1 MNVGIVGASGYVGLE
16 LLRLLALHPNFKV
29 TWVTSREHQGK
40 PVSSVHTALRGVY
53 DLPFSDRSA
62 VPSDLEI
69 VFLAVPHGESM
80 NIVPELRAKRPGLKI
95 IDLGS
100 DFRLSPAAYERTYK
114 YPHAAPD
121 VVETDSHRD
130 KPFDSLSLAQGTR
143 PAGTTGLPQA
153 SWLWPESR
161 VELLAAAVYGTPE
174 IFPDAV
180 AQSTLVA
187 NPGCFAHCIILGL
200 TPLARAGLIKGSVK
214 VAAITGSSGS
224 GAQAT
229 QKTHHPERNDSLS
242 AYQVLKHRHIPE
254 IEATLSQWNTPVTID
269 FVPISGPLSRGIFAT
284 SFVELAD
291 PAADIDA
298 LYAAFAETNP
308 FIRMREETP
317 RTLEVRGS
325 NFVDIAVHHTGGTA
339 VVISTLDNLVK
350 GAGGNAIQCANL
362 MCRLP
367 ATTGLLTP
375 PLFP

>member
-16 LLRLLALHPNFKV
+16 LLRLLALHPQFKV

-40 PVSSVHTALRGVY
+40 PVSSLHTALRGVY
-53 DLPFSDRSA
+53 DLPFSDRAA
-62 VPSDLEI
+62 VPTDLDI

-100 DFRLSPAAYERTYK
+100 DFRLDSETYTQTYK
-114 YPHAAPD
+114 HPHATP
-121 VVETDSHRD
+121 
-130 KPFDSLSLAQGTR
+130 
-143 PAGTTGLPQA
+143 
-153 SWLWPESR
+153 
-161 VELLAAAVYGTPE
+161 ELLKDAVYATPE
-174 IFPDAV
+174 LCAERIA
-180 AQSTLVA
+180 SSSLIA

-200 TPLARAGLIKGSVK
+200 APLAQAGLIAGRVNI
-214 VAAITGSSGS
+214 AAITGSSGS
-224 GAQAT
+224 GAHAN

-242 AYQVLKHRHIPE
+242 AYQILKHRHVPE
-254 IEATLSQWNTPVTID
+254 IEATLSQWRDPVAID

-284 SFVELAD
+284 SFVELSD
-291 PAADIDA
+291 PDADINA
-298 LYAAFAETNP
+298 LYAAFAENNP
-308 FIRMREETP
+308 FIRIREETP

-325 NFVDIAVHHTGGTA
+325 NFVDISVHRAGSTA
-339 VVISTLDNLVK
+339 VVVSTLDNLVK

-362 MCRLP
+362 MCGLP

>member
-16 LLRLLALHPNFKV
+16 LLRLLALHPQFNV

-53 DLPFSDRSA
+53 DLPFSDRST
-62 VPSDLEI
+62 VPTELDL

-80 NIVPELRAKRPGLKI
+80 TIVPELRAKHPSVKI

-100 DFRLSPAAYERTYK
+100 DFRLSVDTYASTYK
-114 YPHAAPD
+114 HPHAAPD
-121 VVETDSHRD
+121 
-130 KPFDSLSLAQGTR
+130 
-143 PAGTTGLPQA
+143 
-153 SWLWPESR
+153 
-161 VELLAAAVYGTPE
+161 LLASAVYGTPE
-174 IFPDAV
+174 IAPEKV
-180 AQSTLVA
+180 SKSTLIA

-200 TPLARAGLIKGSVK
+200 TPLAKAGLIKGSVK
-214 VAAITGSSGS
+214 IAAITGSSGS

-242 AYQVLKHRHIPE
+242 AYQVLKHRHTPE
-254 IEATLSQWNTPVTID
+254 IEATLSQWNTSVSIE
-269 FVPISGPLSRGIFAT
+269 FVPISGPLTRGIFAT
-284 SFVELAD
+284 SFVELTE
-291 PAADIDA
+291 PATDLVA
-298 LYAAFAETNP
+298 LYAAFAENNP
-308 FIRMREETP
+308 FIRIREETP

-325 NFVDIAVHHTGGTA
+325 NFVDISVHHNGATA
-339 VVISTLDNLVK
+339 VIVSTIDNLVK

-362 MCRLP
+362 MCGLP